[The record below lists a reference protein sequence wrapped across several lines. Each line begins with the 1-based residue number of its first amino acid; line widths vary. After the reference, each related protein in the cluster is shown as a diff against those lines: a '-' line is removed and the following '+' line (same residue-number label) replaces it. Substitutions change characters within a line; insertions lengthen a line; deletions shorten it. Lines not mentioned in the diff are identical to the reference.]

1 MAKAKTTLIKLESTA
16 GTGYFIVRKRN
27 PRTKTE
33 KLVLKKYDPR
43 VRRHVEFRETKLK

>member
-16 GTGYFIVRKRN
+16 GTGYFIVRTKN